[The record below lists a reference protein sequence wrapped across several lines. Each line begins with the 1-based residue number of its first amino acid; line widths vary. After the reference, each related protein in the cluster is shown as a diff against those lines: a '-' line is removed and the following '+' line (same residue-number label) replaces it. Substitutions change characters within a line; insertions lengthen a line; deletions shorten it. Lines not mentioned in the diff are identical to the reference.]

1 VGRRSVL
8 PLGGAGRVNDKKV
21 NEEDGKRSNAAE
33 IRRCVIENP
42 PKWMQVVLLDTS

>member
-21 NEEDGKRSNAAE
+21 NEEDGKRSFAAE
-33 IRRCVIENP
+33 GERCCIEDP
-42 PKWMQVVLLDTS
+42 LKWMQVVLLDTS